1 MLDNI
6 IQFIIDI
13 STANNVN
20 LYFSLKK
27 KKNFKVNEYFPQIM
41 RCF

>member
-27 KKNFKVNEYFPQIM
+27 NNFKVNEYFPQIM